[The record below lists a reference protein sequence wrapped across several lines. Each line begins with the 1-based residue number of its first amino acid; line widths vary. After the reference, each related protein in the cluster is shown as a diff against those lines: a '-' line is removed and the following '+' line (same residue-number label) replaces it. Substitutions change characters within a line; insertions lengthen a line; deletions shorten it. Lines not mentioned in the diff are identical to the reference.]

1 MKSESKTCR
10 AGSEVA
16 DFPGVKPACA
26 WRMRFVAVAGLVMAG
41 AAMFP
46 APALAEAAN
55 PGVAEIVGN
64 KRPKA
69 ERHMELRKVLSAPQ
83 EVGTERDGRR
93 KLSAEE
99 RNALRES
106 MQCLAR
112 VDAGRL
118 RRPRAARGKRLQA
131 APLRRCPPPGPLAV
145 SVPRRAG
152 SRFTA

>member
-106 MQCLAR
+106 MR
-112 VDAGRL
+112 GVYDGREP
-118 RRPRAARGKRLQA
+118 REERGFKPRP
-131 APLRRCPPPGPLAV
+131 
-145 SVPRRAG
+145 
-152 SRFTA
+152 